1 MEFDSI
7 QKHRLLEDIRND
19 YFKYNRAIAY
29 EYITQGILTKEDLID
44 RHHLLTLSAY
54 YHIKKYPNLIDEQ
67 TVLPLCP
74 LNIEEQMISGD
85 VDVLFWGV
93 PGSGGKTSLLASL
106 MTLIGKNNSFVYR
119 HNSTDKN
126 IYGHYLSNYL
136 SDNRLPPATD
146 QCYIQIVNT
155 LHQSNGI
162 SSGVSFI
169 EFAGEQVF
177 ALASNSIDDGL
188 YGGSVT
194 PDLIKILS
202 NTNKK
207 ILFVCYDPTN
217 LKDLQIGS
225 CESFQHIF
233 QSDLL
238 SCVVSL
244 MHRDSKFMKNVIAIH
259 LIVTKSDV
267 WFNHSLERSISSIV
281 DEGGCGGLF
290 LQIDKL
296 AKDYGINKHLN
307 YKVDPIPFSIGK
319 FMMGDTYEFDNSDAK
334 KILKIIEEDISAYN
348 RGKSKLESLGLKLNK
363 FFNS

>member
-1 MEFDSI
+1 MDGNTIDKARFLA
-7 QKHRLLEDIRND
+7 KIRNNPQ
-19 YFKYNRAIAY
+19 KYSREDAY
-29 EYITQGILTKEDLID
+29 EYICQGVFSKEELVDIYGVLTPSALNRILF
-44 RHHLLTLSAY
+44 Y
-54 YHIKKYPNLIDEQ
+54 PHIKDEQ
-67 TVLPLCP
+67 TPLPLSP
-74 LNIEEQMISGD
+74 LNMEEQMISGD
-85 VDVLFWGV
+85 IDVLFWGV
-93 PGSGGKTSLLASL
+93 PGSGGKTSFLASL
-106 MTLIGKNNSFVYR
+106 MTLVGHSESFIYR
-119 HNSTDKN
+119 HDSIDKN
-126 IYGHYLSNYL
+126 IYGHYLSDYL
-136 SDNRLPPATD
+136 SNNRILPATD
-146 QCYIQIVNT
+146 QHYIQIVNT
-155 LHQSNGI
+155 LLKHNETFN
-162 SSGVSFI
+162 GVSFV
-169 EFAGEQVF
+169 EFAGEQV
-177 ALASNSIDDGL
+177 AAVAGNNVNDGL
-188 YGGSVT
+188 RGGGIC
-194 PDLIKILS
+194 PGLIKILC
-202 NTNKK
+202 NNNKK
-207 ILFVCYDPTN
+207 ILFFCYDPTN
-217 LKDLQIGS
+217 LKDLLIGEY
-225 CESFQHIF
+225 ESFQHIG